1 MFIGLLLL
9 SLPFSAA
16 FKVVGPPGAVNA
28 LLNEYNDYQFSMS
41 PFPLSPSPSSMFLVI
56 LLIINHCTQL

>member
-28 LLNEYNDYQFSMS
+28 LLNEYNDYQFSM
-41 PFPLSPSPSSMFLVI
+41 FPLYPFSFSFFFFNVSRTPP
-56 LLIINHCTQL
+56 HCNQP